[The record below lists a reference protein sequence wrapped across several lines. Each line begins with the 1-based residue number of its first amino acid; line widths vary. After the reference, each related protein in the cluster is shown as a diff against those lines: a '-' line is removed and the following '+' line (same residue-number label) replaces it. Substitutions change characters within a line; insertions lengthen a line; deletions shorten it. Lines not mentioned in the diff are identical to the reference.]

1 MGPSETPPLEGLC
14 RGTGSCKARHAVG
27 SRRPCSRPTRQEGQ
41 MPAPSVRGLGGRSSQ
56 GASVRRRVRASAAR
70 RTGAP
75 AGRPCA
81 PGCPRRCQ
89 TSAPPAADPRHTAG
103 TPHSCPAGLGSVLRW
118 KTGRSSL
125 PQPGRVGG
133 AASRAQTVASREQG
147 RLAPG
152 PRAAARG
159 CNPFGLIPSTRSN
172 RETAPGHL
180 KGGLAPGPLSNKHE

>member
-1 MGPSETPPLEGLC
+1 
-14 RGTGSCKARHAVG
+14 
-27 SRRPCSRPTRQEGQ
+27 
-41 MPAPSVRGLGGRSSQ
+41 MPAPSVRGLGGWSAQ

-75 AGRPCA
+75 AGGPCA

-89 TSAPPAADPRHTAG
+89 TSAPPAADPRHTAS
-103 TPHSCPAGLGSVLRW
+103 TPHTCPAGLGSVLRW

-172 RETAPGHL
+172 RETARP
-180 KGGLAPGPLSNKHE
+180 LAPYLINTNNPRQRCPRSPKYLPSPEPLIPSFPDGRLSVRSFSTQFR